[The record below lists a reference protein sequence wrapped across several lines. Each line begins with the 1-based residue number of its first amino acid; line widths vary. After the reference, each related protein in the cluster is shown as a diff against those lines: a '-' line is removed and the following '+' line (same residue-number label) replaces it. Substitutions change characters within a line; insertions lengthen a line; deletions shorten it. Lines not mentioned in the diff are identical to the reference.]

1 MLFNNIKKLLFV
13 LIAFHAFFLLF
24 IFFQINN
31 DWRSSKN
38 INNNY
43 LKSLNH
49 STNLK
54 IFCLIKTQT
63 KNIHTRL
70 VNSYDNYIKY
80 CDDYR

>member
-1 MLFNNIKKLLFV
+1 MNIKKLLFV

-31 DWRSSKN
+31 DRSSPKNN
-38 INNNY
+38 INNNH

-49 STNLK
+49 STNLR